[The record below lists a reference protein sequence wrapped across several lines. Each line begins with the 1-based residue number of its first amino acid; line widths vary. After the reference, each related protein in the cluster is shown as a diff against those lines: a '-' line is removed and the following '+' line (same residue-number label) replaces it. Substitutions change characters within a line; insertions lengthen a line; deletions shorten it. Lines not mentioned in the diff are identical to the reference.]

1 MPGDVLLAG
10 RGTQIKAALVE
21 KEYDL
26 PVLADNNV
34 LVIRPQS
41 PRLNS
46 TYLTALLNSRLG
58 RELMQTLQV
67 GGDAI
72 LSISP
77 GKLRKL
83 VIPVPDRD
91 IQEKMAAEYT
101 AADKEVQAARAQLWE
116 KLHERDQIIS
126 NYIEIE

>member
-1 MPGDVLLAG
+1 
-10 RGTQIKAALVE
+10 
-21 KEYDL
+21 
-26 PVLADNNV
+26 
-34 LVIRPQS
+34 
-41 PRLNS
+41 
-46 TYLTALLNSRLG
+46 
-58 RELMQTLQV
+58 MQTLQV
-67 GGDAI
+67 GGDAV